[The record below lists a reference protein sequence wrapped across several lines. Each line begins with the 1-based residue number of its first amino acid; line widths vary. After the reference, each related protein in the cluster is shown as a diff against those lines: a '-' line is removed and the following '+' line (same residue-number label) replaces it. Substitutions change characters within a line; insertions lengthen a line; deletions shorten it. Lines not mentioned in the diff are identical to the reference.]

1 MPKKKGKASEKQEEK
16 KPVETKSVEKKPEEM
31 SPEEQR
37 YRDRELFLNQIQY
50 LTDQLER
57 NQLKC
62 DGLEQQS
69 KDFTSQYS
77 SLDKD
82 KNDIMDYLKRSLLE
96 KEDEADEL
104 YEKLETQRQTAAKDK
119 EALRL
124 EDDQMKQ
131 ELQERIEELS
141 GENKRL
147 GSSLA
152 SLEEF
157 KRQREQLTSNMESLE
172 RQLASQEEK
181 HTADLHN
188 LKMSVLLEKNRLE
201 KEMENREGNMGV
213 NVQRLVDQQLPVETK
228 QAFEENR
235 ALLTRCRHL
244 SERAEALIKEN
255 AALQEH
261 KSKHNADS
269 NILEKMNKDLSRKVC
284 IAKKVVKQVSAQSE
298 QLQAELST
306 CKQERAELQA
316 ELRRLVDAMAVL
328 RQFKASVPEPP
339 REDSAEVTGLK
350 AALQEAKRRSRR
362 MKSAMQEAVD
372 TLRQT
377 LPEALMEQ
385 NPELG
390 LDRWNQLMQK
400 LLVVLDTGTSSSAE
414 DLTSD
419 PAATRSLNPFIRF
432 IVYNYSSFL
441 MPCAAPLDPVS
452 SFQFQLARYRPGDL
466 GLIPPPAQKLLLSR
480 TGPVSFSSLPGKA
493 SGQKTSGS
501 VNKHK

>member
-16 KPVETKSVEKKPEEM
+16 KPVETKPVETKPEEL

-37 YRDRELFLNQIQY
+37 YRDRDLFLNQIQY

-77 SLDKD
+77 SLEKD
-82 KNDIMDYLKRSLLE
+82 KNDIVDYLKRSLLE
-96 KEDEADEL
+96 KEDEVDQL

-119 EALRL
+119 DALQL

-181 HTADLHN
+181 HKADLHN
-188 LKMSVLLEKNRLE
+188 LNMSVLLEKNRLE
-201 KEMENREGNMGV
+201 KEMENHEGNMAT

-235 ALLTRCRHL
+235 ELLTRCSHL
-244 SERAEALIKEN
+244 SERAEVLIKEN

-261 KSKHNADS
+261 KNKHSADS
-269 NILEKMNKDLSRKVC
+269 DILEQMNKELSRKVC

-298 QLQAELST
+298 QLQAELSA
-306 CKQERAELQA
+306 CRQERAELQA
-316 ELRRLVDAMAVL
+316 ELRRVVDAMEVL
-328 RQFKASVPEPP
+328 RQFKILQPEPP
-339 REDSAEVTGLK
+339 RVDRAEVSGLK

-385 NPELG
+385 NPEVG

-400 LLVVLDTGTSSSAE
+400 LLVVLDTGTSSSA

-419 PAATRSLNPFIRF
+419 PEAASAAT
-432 IVYNYSSFL
+432 
-441 MPCAAPLDPVS
+441 LDPVS
-452 SFQFQLARYRPGDL
+452 SFQFQLACYRPGDL
-466 GLIPPPAQKLLLSR
+466 GLVPPPAQKHLLTR
-480 TGPVSFSSLPGKA
+480 TGPVSFSSLPRKP
-493 SGQKTSGS
+493 SGQKTSGA
-501 VNKHK
+501 VNQHK